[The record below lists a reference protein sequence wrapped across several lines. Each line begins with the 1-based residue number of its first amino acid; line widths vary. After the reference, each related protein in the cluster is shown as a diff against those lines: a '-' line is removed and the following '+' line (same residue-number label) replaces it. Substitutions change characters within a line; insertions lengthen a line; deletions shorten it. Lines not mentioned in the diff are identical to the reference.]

1 MFKSKYKVF
10 SEEEIRQI
18 AYEEVK
24 EVAATFNNHSFKKD
38 FVINNSFKKDFE
50 IPDVYIPVKT
60 NITDIVKQR
69 LDGREVYPKEVESY
83 ILKSKNVNTIVIQ
96 VGFDILGQNATFSI
110 HFKYET
116 DGDNIHIINSYLK

>member
-1 MFKSKYKVF
+1 MFKSKRKVF

-24 EVAATFNNHSFKKD
+24 EVARTFNNHTFKKD
-38 FVINNSFKKDFE
+38 FVINHSFKKDFE

-69 LDGREVYPKEVESY
+69 LNDREVYPKEVEPY
-83 ILKSKNVNTIVIQ
+83 ILKSNNDNTIVIH
-96 VGFDILGQNATFSI
+96 VGFDILGQNATFPI
-110 HFKYET
+110 YLKYEI
-116 DGDNIHIINSYLK
+116 DGDNIHIISTF